1 LKSKIKIFRNLLAVI
16 VIATSIQ
23 NLGAQNQREADS
35 LIILI
40 NNDLLDDSVG
50 AIYFQMIAIRH
61 GQASEGLFYAQ
72 KFLEKAKKM
81 NNLSLQAQAYEEISL
96 KHRILGNNVKAFD
109 AAFQALSIYEKL
121 NLTTKQA
128 ATFIQ
133 IGSNYIIDKEYD
145 QAVRFLSK
153 ALIINT
159 SVSDTFNTALTHIN
173 LGEAYRLEPDLDSA
187 TYHFKQALVLNEAL
201 HDEIIEGYAL
211 GNLGMVQVANGE
223 TKTGIAEMEKA
234 IKILNKLGDNYSVSV
249 YKAEIGKAL
258 VTLNQAMAGEQYMLE
273 GLELAKAENL
283 KEQIRDISG
292 DLSLFYETSETF
304 DKSLFYQKQFQ
315 VYQDSLVNK
324 ENIQKIEQIKSQ
336 YELDKKESEIQLL
349 NELNNAQRQLAY
361 LLSGGV
367 ILFIVLAILLFL
379 NNRQRKRTNS
389 KLFAQKEII
398 ESREKEKALLLKE
411 LNHRVKNNLQMVS
424 SLLNLQS
431 QELSDHPAIEA
442 IRAGRYRVEAMSL
455 IHQKLYQED
464 HHTQIAMK
472 DYIEELVRNLIYSYG
487 KEVDLEL
494 NVTSLSVDI
503 DYAIPMA
510 LIINELVTNAL
521 KYAYDDVDH
530 PKLAIHLFEDGSSLH
545 LKVEDNGIGWH
556 KVNLEKT
563 DSFGLK
569 LVHSLAD
576 QLDGKIVVSNGNGTH
591 WHLSITPENT

>member
-1 LKSKIKIFRNLLAVI
+1 VASHSRILSFLFLIFITIGAHSQSS
-16 VIATSIQ
+16 SIT
-23 NLGAQNQREADS
+23 DS
-35 LIILI
+35 LINSIPYV
-40 NNDLLDDSVG
+40 NDDSS
-50 AIYFQMIAIRH
+50 YFEVYRKIAINH
-61 GQASEGLFYAQ
+61 PNAIEGLEY
-72 KFLEKAKKM
+72 AKKAL
-81 NNLSLQAQAYEEISL
+81 NIATKLQDPLRRAEAHEEIGLKHTLLGNKTESFKATFEALKIFDSL
-96 KHRILGNNVKAFD
+96 KLVNRKA
-109 AAFQALSIYEKL
+109 ASLA
-121 NLTTKQA
+121 
-128 ATFIQ
+128 Q
-133 IGSNYIIDKEYD
+133 IGTNYLMDDQVNIALTYLNEALKVYSKTDK
-145 QAVRFLSK
+145 RFK
-153 ALIINT
+153 I
-159 SVSDTFNTALTHIN
+159 ALTHIN
-173 LGEAYRLEPDLDSA
+173 LGEAHRLKPDLDSA
-187 TYHFKQALVLNEAL
+187 AYHFKQALILNKEL
-201 HDEIIEGYAL
+201 NDEIIEGYAL
-211 GNLGMVQVANGE
+211 GNLGMVHVANGE
-223 TKTGIAEMEKA
+223 TETGIVEMEKA
-234 IKILNKLGDNYSVSV
+234 IKILTELGDNYSVSV
-249 YKAEIGKAL
+249 FKAEIGKAL
-258 VTLNQAMAGEQYMLE
+258 IILGQPTNGESYLLAGLAMA
-273 GLELAKAENL
+273 KDNNL
-283 KEQIRDISG
+283 KEQIRDVSG
-292 DLSLFYETSETF
+292 DLSRFYETSEKF

-472 DYIEELVRNLIYSYG
+472 DYIEELVRNLIYSYD

-521 KYAYDDVDH
+521 KYAYDDVGH